1 MIEMK
6 GGHMASDWLWGLAGG
21 LMIGVAASLYLVV
34 NGRIMGASGIIG
46 GLADRSVR
54 GGAAVER
61 TFFIAGLILV
71 PAVLAWA
78 KGGQAT
84 HLTPNLVTVI
94 AAGLLVGL
102 GTRLA
107 RGCTSGHGVCGLSR
121 LNPRGVAATG
131 LYLAAGFATVAL
143 SRHVLNMI

>member
-1 MIEMK
+1 
-6 GGHMASDWLWGLAGG
+6 
-21 LMIGVAASLYLVV
+21 
-34 NGRIMGASGIIG
+34 MGASGIIG
-46 GLADRSVR
+46 GLADWSVR

-78 KGGQAT
+78 KGGQTT

-143 SRHVLNMI
+143 FRHVLDMI